1 MAIEDER
8 RQALIQAAALA
19 RVRPS
24 LEYEETLVA
33 SDAAATYLLDFMRRR
48 GDFAIGLLQ
57 AASYML
63 GGASGDDE
71 SILYEVDRM
80 TDRAIQAAPRNPDV
94 LRRAYTILQRLVPDP
109 NRRVNDIILPDA
121 NWETLPKRD
130 LLD

>member
-80 TDRAIQAAPRNPDV
+80 TDPGHSGRPAQPGCAAPRVHHP
-94 LRRAYTILQRLVPDP
+94 A
-109 NRRVNDIILPDA
+109 
-121 NWETLPKRD
+121 TLGTRSQPPCK
-130 LLD
+130 